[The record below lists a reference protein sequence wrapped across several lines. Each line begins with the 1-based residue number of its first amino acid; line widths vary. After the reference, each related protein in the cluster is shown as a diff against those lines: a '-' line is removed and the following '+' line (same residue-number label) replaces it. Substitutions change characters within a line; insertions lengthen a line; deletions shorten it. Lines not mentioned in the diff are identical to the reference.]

1 MMQPR
6 TSFSWFQLTVSLFL
20 FWLLAACTPVIRQPD
35 AQSAAGE
42 DTMAVANV
50 RQVLMQQL
58 HANTDDVAV
67 VEVTQEEWS
76 DSCLGAGRA
85 NESCALAQ
93 TPGYAIT
100 FAVNGDEYR
109 YHTNT
114 DGSDFRL
121 ATAPPPAIGERVL
134 TWTGTDAGGCQT
146 VEAGT
151 VGVAYGPCFGTLLG
165 VPYSFD
171 TRQPDLRAFAATYQ
185 SFTVETLAGT
195 VDFVG
200 AGEQVATPAEQRMI
214 AEWARLVALEAQ
226 GGRSGASWGLVFAWH
241 REGGIAG
248 FCDDVTVYVSG
259 DAYVTSCKGDQPQE
273 LGRVRLSSNQLTLI
287 YGWVDALQSFEV
299 EQRGPATADAMTTRI
314 VFSGAG
320 SAAANESIQQ
330 EISDLALTL
339 IYQVT
344 NGAALAAQPAPLP
357 ISAASAVIT
366 TEVQFVQA
374 SANVNIRSGPGI
386 DYGIVGKLFAGQTAL
401 VTGVMPDERWWRV
414 ICPDGSTGSCFVV
427 NDPRFVQPTIAPD
440 DASDAPTAPVTTTLP
455 LTDTGEAI
463 IERVEVRIV
472 AANPVQIEAA
482 VRGQL
487 PDSCSFIQDASVG
500 VEGNI
505 FTLRL
510 TTSRQLDQRCI
521 QILTPFE
528 QIVRLGSPEPAA
540 GAYEV
545 HVGQVVES
553 FTLGE

>member
-1 MMQPR
+1 MIQITIDKVERSFFMMQPR

-35 AQSAAGE
+35 AHSAAGE

-50 RQVLMQQL
+50 RQLLIQQL

-67 VEVTQEEWS
+67 VAVIQEEWS

-121 ATAPPPAIGERVL
+121 VTAPPPAIGERVL
-134 TWTGTDAGGCQT
+134 TWTGTDASGCQT

-151 VGVAYGPCFGTLLG
+151 AGVAYGPCFGTLLG
-165 VPYSFD
+165 APYSFD
-171 TRQPDLRAFAATYQ
+171 TRQPDLREFTDTYQ
-185 SFTVETLAGT
+185 SFTVETPAGT

-200 AGEQVATPAEQRMI
+200 AGDQVATPAEQRMI

-259 DAYVTSCKGDQPQE
+259 DAYVTSCKGDQPQA

-287 YGWVDALQSFEV
+287 YGWMDTLQPLEV
-299 EQRGPATADAMTTRI
+299 EQRDPATADAMTTRI

-320 SAAANESIQQ
+320 DAAANESIQR

-339 IYQVT
+339 IYQAT
-344 NGAALAAQPAPLP
+344 SDAAPVVQPEPLP
-357 ISAASAVIT
+357 MPAASAIIT
-366 TEVQFVQA
+366 TA
-374 SANVNIRSGPGI
+374 
-386 DYGIVGKLFAGQTAL
+386 
-401 VTGVMPDERWWRV
+401 
-414 ICPDGSTGSCFVV
+414 
-427 NDPRFVQPTIAPD
+427 
-440 DASDAPTAPVTTTLP
+440 TLP
-455 LTDTGEAI
+455 ITDTGEAI
-463 IERVEVRIV
+463 IERVDVRILET
-472 AANPVQIEAA
+472 NPVQIEA
-482 VRGQL
+482 VIRGQL

-505 FTLRL
+505 FTVRL
-510 TTSRQLDQRCI
+510 TTARQLDQRCI

-545 HVGQVVES
+545 YVGQVVES